1 MAEDTNATSA
11 RPVRVRFAPSPTG
24 FFHIGSAR
32 TALFNWL
39 YARHTGGTFILRI
52 EDTDKERNTEESV
65 RVIFEG
71 MRWLGMDWD
80 EGPEV
85 GGDYG
90 PYFQSQREGIY
101 RDYLKKLAD
110 AGRAYQKDGAWYFHV
125 PGERYKWYD
134 PYRKVEVEKVKVEP
148 TVYVDAVLGRM
159 SHMVDEDFVIFRAN
173 GDPVFHF
180 VNVVDDIAMNI
191 SHIIRGADHKENTYK
206 HVALFEAFG
215 VPTPVFAHIP
225 LILKTSGPGKMSKRD
240 KGALVEEYREKG
252 TLPKALVNFLSLLGW
267 NPKND
272 REIMEISEIVERFDL
287 PGINKDNAR
296 FDEKKLAHFN
306 TEHMR
311 KLEIGSYT
319 WLARPFLEKAGLVT
333 DNTEET
339 YLQEVLALCQ
349 EKIRSFDDLPK
360 YTHYFFKEEF
370 GEDAVAREKVF
381 KNTPEPLARLAEW
394 ASVLKTLPD
403 SEWTDAGLEAAL
415 QTLCTQTGKQTSE
428 YIHITRLALSGTNV
442 GPAFY
447 GLIRVLGKERVLARI
462 ARYKPSE

>member
-1 MAEDTNATSA
+1 
-11 RPVRVRFAPSPTG
+11 
-24 FFHIGSAR
+24 
-32 TALFNWL
+32 
-39 YARHTGGTFILRI
+39 
-52 EDTDKERNTEESV
+52 
-65 RVIFEG
+65 
-71 MRWLGMDWD
+71 
-80 EGPEV
+80 
-85 GGDYG
+85 
-90 PYFQSQREGIY
+90 
-101 RDYLKKLAD
+101 
-110 AGRAYQKDGAWYFHV
+110 
-125 PGERYKWYD
+125 
-134 PYRKVEVEKVKVEP
+134 
-148 TVYVDAVLGRM
+148 
-159 SHMVDEDFVIFRAN
+159 
-173 GDPVFHF
+173 
-180 VNVVDDIAMNI
+180 MNI

-415 QTLCTQTGKQTSE
+415 QTLCAQTGKQTSE